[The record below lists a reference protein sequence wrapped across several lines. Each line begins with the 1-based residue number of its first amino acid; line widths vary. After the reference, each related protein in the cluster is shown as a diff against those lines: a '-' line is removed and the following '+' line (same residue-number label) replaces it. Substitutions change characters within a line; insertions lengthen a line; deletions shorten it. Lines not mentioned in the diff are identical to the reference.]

1 MEMDVARK
9 IKNLYEASPIANVAV
24 RKINELAKE
33 VSEKTGEKI
42 KIMNFC
48 GTHEWTITYYGL
60 RSLMP
65 EEIELIAGP
74 GCPVC
79 ITPGHYVKG
88 LINLAMEGIN
98 VFTYGDAYKLPSLHN
113 EGPRSLAH
121 AKALGGKV
129 TIIYSFLDAIRE
141 AQKRKEVEHVFF
153 AVGFETTMPAITEPL
168 LNGAVPENLKVL
180 CAHRLTPPIMRY
192 LLTNVKDVDV
202 SGIIAPGHVSAIV
215 GAKAWSFIPE
225 EFGIPTVVSGFEPVD
240 ILISILEILKQLKKR
255 TPSLINEYTRVVK
268 WEGNRRAL
276 RDIEN
281 TFDIVDAYWRGIGV
295 VNESGAVLKE
305 RFKEFDASLVYG
317 IKEKA
322 DFSDVMPGCRC
333 GEVSLG
339 KIKPTEC
346 PLFMKVCKP
355 ETPWG
360 PCMVSSEGTCK
371 IWAENMPQALSI
383 KF

>member
-1 MEMDVARK
+1 
-9 IKNLYEASPIANVAV
+9 
-24 RKINELAKE
+24 
-33 VSEKTGEKI
+33 
-42 KIMNFC
+42 
-48 GTHEWTITYYGL
+48 
-60 RSLMP
+60 
-65 EEIELIAGP
+65 
-74 GCPVC
+74 
-79 ITPGHYVKG
+79 
-88 LINLAMEGIN
+88 
-98 VFTYGDAYKLPSLHN
+98 
-113 EGPRSLAH
+113 
-121 AKALGGKV
+121 
-129 TIIYSFLDAIRE
+129 
-141 AQKRKEVEHVFF
+141 
-153 AVGFETTMPAITEPL
+153 
-168 LNGAVPENLKVL
+168 
-180 CAHRLTPPIMRY
+180 MRF
-192 LLTNVKDVDV
+192 LLTNVKGVDV

-240 ILISILEILKQLKKR
+240 VLISIIEILKQLKKG
-255 TPSLINEYTRVVK
+255 TPSLVNEYTRVVK

-276 RDIEN
+276 KDIEN

-317 IKEKA
+317 IEEKA

-339 KIKPTEC
+339 KVKPTEC